1 MDFAEVPI
9 GFGMALAQNEEA
21 VNAYAM
27 MTKEQKNAVLK
38 KAHNAR
44 SETEMN
50 QIVRDIIENRMQ
62 YSTRLSPP
70 GLRWAVSASQG
81 GTCNLLTNHV
91 RK

>member
-9 GFGMALAQNEEA
+9 GFGMALAQNKEA
-21 VNAYAM
+21 VNAYAR

-50 QIVRDIIENRMQ
+50 QIVRDIIENPMQ
-62 YSTRLSPP
+62 
-70 GLRWAVSASQG
+70 
-81 GTCNLLTNHV
+81 
-91 RK
+91 